1 MGDFI
6 MTARAARSVRSARRA
21 RRSVGLVALAAAAA
35 LSLTA
40 CQDGG
45 SDSGRSTTGSKA
57 KDSSSV
63 SHSTS
68 TGGGD
73 ATGGA
78 RTENAATT
86 GNGAK
91 ANNGTA
97 AKSKPK
103 AKNGTAA
110 KAGAPDSTQTLVD
123 GSTAQ
128 IYKLGDQHYRADI
141 VSRGSV
147 LGTLETNGHDD
158 GVDAND
164 MFVVLTLGGEVHSW
178 MGGGNTGPGTF
189 ELAGGWTA
197 KVKKVGEAHYT
208 AQILGSEGD
217 VEATMDANQHDAGLD
232 ANGIYIVLTFGGK
245 ISAHE

>member
-1 MGDFI
+1 
-6 MTARAARSVRSARRA
+6 MTTRPARSVRSARRA

-40 CQDGG
+40 CQGG
-45 SDSGRSTTGSKA
+45 GNDSGKSTTGK
-57 KDSSSV
+57 KTKNSSSV
-63 SHSTS
+63 SHS

-78 RTENAATT
+78 KTGSGTKTENGATT
-86 GNGAK
+86 GT
-91 ANNGTA
+91 GT
-97 AKSKPK
+97 K

-123 GSTAQ
+123 GSKAQ

-208 AQILGSEGD
+208 AQILGNEGD

-232 ANGIYIVLTFGGK
+232 ANGIYIVLTFGGE